1 MKVKSENEVAQSCPT
16 LSNPMDC
23 SPPGSFV
30 PWDFPG
36 KSTGVGCHCLL
47 LKRQVSGEARQE
59 IQSKERLMSKMLGSV
74 ETRGIKD
81 VYGPPVECLV
91 EHRTRRLW
99 DWTQARSGT
108 RWAISRRQVWGD
120 GTRLWSQELRRDH
133 QHPQSKQCEQ
143 ETTWKIR
150 KEKLRRG
157 AFPTPKGKEKMGSVV
172 NLQGPEGHPASWTQK
187 GHIQVLRPWHST
199 YKCSNSNLEKSNNLW
214 KKAAKRQ

>member
-1 MKVKSENEVAQSCPT
+1 MKRTKLQQQKLDVRPCKSLAAAAAKSLQLCPI
-16 LSNPMDC
+16 LYDPIDG
-23 SPPGSFV
+23 SPPGSSV

-99 DWTQARSGT
+99 D
-108 RWAISRRQVWGD
+108 
-120 GTRLWSQELRRDH
+120 
-133 QHPQSKQCEQ
+133 
-143 ETTWKIR
+143 
-150 KEKLRRG
+150 
-157 AFPTPKGKEKMGSVV
+157 
-172 NLQGPEGHPASWTQK
+172 
-187 GHIQVLRPWHST
+187 
-199 YKCSNSNLEKSNNLW
+199 
-214 KKAAKRQ
+214 

>member
-23 SPPGSFV
+23 SPPGSSV

-99 DWTQARSGT
+99 D
-108 RWAISRRQVWGD
+108 
-120 GTRLWSQELRRDH
+120 
-133 QHPQSKQCEQ
+133 
-143 ETTWKIR
+143 
-150 KEKLRRG
+150 
-157 AFPTPKGKEKMGSVV
+157 
-172 NLQGPEGHPASWTQK
+172 
-187 GHIQVLRPWHST
+187 
-199 YKCSNSNLEKSNNLW
+199 
-214 KKAAKRQ
+214 